1 MVAAAAATQ
10 SKTQAKPA
18 GGLTLSHD
26 AEAITIL
33 LVDDDA
39 DCRMLIRDAIA
50 ECKVS
55 NQVFEVTNGQEAF
68 EFLRRAGRFANAPRP
83 GLIYMDIEMPV
94 LDGLATLAEVTADA
108 SLEAVKVVMLTTF
121 ELDDYVFAALRG
133 GASGFVLK
141 DAEPDE
147 LLRAVRVVAA
157 GGSLLS
163 PSVTRRV
170 IEHFTRR
177 LRSGSGIDGAGP
189 SAAAPVPHPQ
199 LDQLT
204 DREREIVAWVATG
217 RSNDEIAAE
226 LVVSPAT
233 VRTHV
238 SRAMVKLG
246 ARDRAQLVVF
256 AVQSGL
262 TT

>member
-1 MVAAAAATQ
+1 MIRVVV
-10 SKTQAKPA
+10 
-18 GGLTLSHD
+18 
-26 AEAITIL
+26 
-33 LVDDDA
+33 VDDQALVRMGLRTLLEAEDDLQLVGEAA
-39 DCRMLIRDAIA
+39 DGRAALSVIRREQPDVVLMDVRMP
-50 ECKVS
+50 
-55 NQVFEVTNGQEAF
+55 T
-68 EFLRRAGRFANAPRP
+68 
-83 GLIYMDIEMPV
+83 M
-94 LDGLATLAEVTADA
+94 DGLGALAEISADQLLA
-108 SLEAVKVVMLTTF
+108 DVRVVMLTTF
-121 ELDDYVFAALRG
+121 ELDEYVFAALRG

-147 LLRAVRVVAA
+147 LIRAVRVVAA

-170 IEHFTRR
+170 IDHF
-177 LRSGSGIDGAGP
+177 AGP
-189 SAAAPVPHPQ
+189 ATAPAVPHPQ
-199 LDQLT
+199 LNQLT

-226 LVVSPAT
+226 LFLSPAT

-238 SRAMVKLG
+238 SRALVKLG

-262 TT
+262 SR